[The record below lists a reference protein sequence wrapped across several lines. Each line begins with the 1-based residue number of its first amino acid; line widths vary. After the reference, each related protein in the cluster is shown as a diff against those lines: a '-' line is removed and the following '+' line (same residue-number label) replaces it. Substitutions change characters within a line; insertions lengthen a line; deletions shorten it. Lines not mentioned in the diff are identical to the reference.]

1 MNTENFFGN
10 LKSVKSPFISRA
22 FSFFSIT
29 FLKCFGPSFLIF
41 SQIVLN
47 LPILT
52 TIIVKIS
59 KNLVV
64 ILTTNL
70 IRKIPK
76 HLPNLAIFEPE
87 LLKRLNAFEKT
98 KHIPLC

>member
-1 MNTENFFGN
+1 M
-10 LKSVKSPFISRA
+10 
-22 FSFFSIT
+22 
-29 FLKCFGPSFLIF
+29 F
-41 SQIVLN
+41 SQVVLN

-52 TIIVKIS
+52 TIIVKIP
-59 KNLVV
+59 KKLVV

-87 LLKRLNAFEKT
+87 LLKRLNAFEKSKT
-98 KHIPLC
+98 YTIVLKSLCDRFLFK